1 MASLRSRLRDWIP
14 PALLRLWQR
23 PSPDPVEDY
32 LRGGRVPWSRGYIAY
47 KHRFVA
53 SVLADPDRMASFRD
67 RSPLPPGYGVGLDE
81 RCVEF
86 PWALARLGEGPLL
99 DAGSTLNHGFVLE
112 SPQLATRPVV
122 LTTLAPEAEC
132 HWQAG
137 HSYVFADL
145 RDLPFRDG
153 WFGTVAC
160 LSTLEHVGFDN
171 AAFTGRTSQA
181 SDPTAYRAALQ
192 ELRRVLR
199 PGGRLLL
206 TVPFGP
212 YGDHGT
218 FQLFDEALLES
229 AVQAFG
235 PCLSVERTWYRY
247 RADGWQAATAAE
259 AADAGYVGWIMDQR
273 GPFPVQPDNAAAAR
287 AVACVKLVRG

>member
-1 MASLRSRLRDWIP
+1 MRALLRDWIP
-14 PALLRLWQR
+14 PALLRLWRR
-23 PSPDPVEDY
+23 PPPDPIEQY
-32 LRGGRVPWSRGYIAY
+32 LRSGRVPWSRGYIPF
-47 KHRFVA
+47 KHRFIG
-53 SVLADPDRMASFRD
+53 SVLADRERMEAFRAGA
-67 RSPLPPGYGVGLDE
+67 PLPPGYGVGLDE
-81 RCVEF
+81 RCVEY
-86 PWALARLGEGPLL
+86 PWALSHLGDDPLL
-99 DAGSTLNHGFVLE
+99 DAGSTLNHDVILR
-112 SPQLATRPVV
+112 SPQLATRPVTLV
-122 LTTLAPEAEC
+122 TLAPEAEC

-145 RDLPFRDG
+145 RRLPFRDG

-171 AAFTGRTSQA
+171 RAFTGQGATATEPQ
-181 SDPTAYRAALQ
+181 AYREALT

-218 FQLFDEALLES
+218 FQLFDERLLDE
-229 AVQAFG
+229 AMAAFG
-235 PCLSVERTWYRY
+235 PCSHAERTLYRY
-247 RADGWQAATAAE
+247 RAEGWQVATAAE
-259 AADAGYVGWIMDQR
+259 AADAEYVGWIMDQR

-287 AVACVKLVRG
+287 AVACVALTRT